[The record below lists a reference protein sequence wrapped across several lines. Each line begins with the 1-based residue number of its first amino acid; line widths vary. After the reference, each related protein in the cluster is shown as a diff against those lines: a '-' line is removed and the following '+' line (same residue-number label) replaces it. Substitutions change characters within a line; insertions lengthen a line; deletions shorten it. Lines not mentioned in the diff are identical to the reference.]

1 MAGFFG
7 EISLAVAAAA
17 LAGAAMPAR
26 AKTRAGA
33 FPIVELRQYT
43 LHDGK
48 RDTLIDLFERQFVES
63 QEALGMKVIGTF
75 RDLDRPN
82 RFVWI
87 RGFADMDARLAGE
100 SAFYGGPVWQA
111 HRNEANATMID
122 SDNVLLLHAPSAAAA
137 FKPQPLRPALG
148 EKRRA
153 HRIVAT
159 IYYLNGDP
167 AEAGERF
174 MQTVMP
180 RLNAS
185 GVTPLAWFVS
195 ETAANNFPR
204 LPVREGERVL
214 VWFAR
219 FGSDAD
225 FAARKPAIAK
235 AAAELGPEL
244 ARQPEVLRLEP
255 TDRSE
260 LR

>member
-1 MAGFFG
+1 MPG
-7 EISLAVAAAA
+7 
-17 LAGAAMPAR
+17 GAQAR
-26 AKTRAGA
+26 AAT

-43 LHDGK
+43 LHNGK
-48 RDTLIDLFERQFVES
+48 RDTLIDLFERQFIES
-63 QEALGMKVIGTF
+63 QEVLGMKVVGTF

-87 RGFADMDARLAGE
+87 RGFTNMDARLAGE

-122 SDNVLLLHAPSAAAA
+122 SDNVLLLHAPNPAAA
-137 FKPQPLRPALG
+137 FKPEPARPALG
-148 EKRRA
+148 DKRKA

-159 IYYLNGDP
+159 IYYLRRDP
-167 AEAGERF
+167 ADAARHF
-174 MQTVMP
+174 AQAVVP
-180 RLNAS
+180 RLRAS
-185 GVTPLAWFVS
+185 GVTPLAWFVT
-195 ETAANNFPR
+195 ETAANNYPR

-219 FGSDAD
+219 FANDAD
-225 FAARKPAIAK
+225 LDGHKPALDK
-235 AAAELGPEL
+235 AAAELAPEL
-244 ARQPEVLRLEP
+244 AREPEVLRLEP